1 MSESPRKFTPRIR
14 ARIMLALVTTLASA
28 LVLMTVQGAS
38 AASEPP
44 TKTLPGEGSWMA
56 TGIHSQDTITVADDT
71 TTDSTIAMWRSNTPG
86 DNSLAWQVNQDGHP
100 YDIQGA
106 NAQSENAPYLIA
118 NNGFFIAFHRGLQN
132 QIWYAFG
139 SLATPTRGSNFHISS
154 WFQIPGVTTS
164 STPVATL
171 VGGNVWV
178 AYRGETN
185 NNIYTAHAG
194 LSVGGTVVPTAWRND
209 GSLAANTLNS
219 PALTT
224 LEGRPVLVY
233 NRGGQLYRRISSG
246 IPGTWG
252 AETRITTGI
261 PNVVGR
267 PSVMAAGNALDV
279 VSLGGARHSDGGF
292 SLYRNAYWQNI
303 LGQLNSVTGWT
314 VDPSRYASAS
324 APYLYAEITAVAL
337 IVNMVI
343 RGLNNGQM
351 QAKQLSYNS
360 SR

>member
-28 LVLMTVQGAS
+28 LVLTTVQGAS

-44 TKTLPGEGSWMA
+44 TKTLPGEGSWLS
-56 TGIHSQDTITVADDT
+56 TSIHSQDSIAVADDT
-71 TTDSTIAMWRSNTPG
+71 ITDSTVAIWRSNTPG
-86 DNSLAWQVNQDGHP
+86 DNSIAWQVNQNGFS

-106 NAQSENAPYLIA
+106 NAQSENAPSVTSGP
-118 NNGFFIAFHRGLQN
+118 GFFIAFHRGLQN
-132 QIWYAFG
+132 QIWYAYG
-139 SLATPTRGSNFHISS
+139 SLATPTRGSNFHMSS

-164 STPVATL
+164 STPVATI
-171 VGGNVWV
+171 VGGNVMV

-185 NNIYTAHAG
+185 NNVYTAHAG
-194 LSVGGTVVPTAWRND
+194 FSVGGTVNPTAWRND
-209 GSLAANTLNS
+209 GFVAANTLNS

-246 IPGTWG
+246 VTATWG
-252 AETRITTGI
+252 AETQITTSI

-267 PSVMAAGNALDV
+267 PSVMAAGNTLDV

-292 SLYRNAYWQNI
+292 SLYRNAYSMNQ
-303 LGQLNSVTGWT
+303 LGQLNSLTGWT
-314 VDPSRYASAS
+314 EDPSGYESAS
-324 APYLYAEITAVAL
+324 APCLWAEVTAVVL
-337 IVNMVI
+337 IVNIVI
-343 RGLNNGQM
+343 RGLYNGQM
-351 QAKQLSYNS
+351 QVKRLTNFFT
-360 SR
+360 